1 MKKLLIL
8 FEISLIRFYRDFICF
23 DWGFINFTDERRVHI
38 IACLLFLV
46 AFNRYSKRFHVLTLH
61 GTQGIIV
68 WPGDYS
74 CLRFDGSNISMQGL
88 IAPFT
93 KSLIIYFGLLLL
105 NKLEVLIG

>member
-1 MKKLLIL
+1 MNKLLIL

-23 DWGFINFTDERRVHI
+23 DWGFINFTDERRLHI

-46 AFNRYSKRFHVLTLH
+46 ALNWHSKLFHVLSLH

-68 WPGDYS
+68 WLGDYN
-74 CLRFDGSNISMQGL
+74 CLRFDGSIISMQGL

-93 KSLIIYFGLLLL
+93 ESLIIYFGLLLL
-105 NKLEVLIG
+105 DKLEVPIG